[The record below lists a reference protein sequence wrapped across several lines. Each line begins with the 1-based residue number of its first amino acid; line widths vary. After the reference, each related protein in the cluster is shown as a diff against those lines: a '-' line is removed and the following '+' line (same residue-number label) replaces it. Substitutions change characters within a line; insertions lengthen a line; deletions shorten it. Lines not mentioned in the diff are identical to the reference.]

1 MGFFKSRNDESLPLS
16 GSKGGLTEKLVKAA
30 VLLVGVIGG
39 TACSAPATKADAAAP
54 AAPEVKADAV
64 KADEV
69 KADAVKADEV
79 KADEVKAD
87 EVKADEAKADD
98 ANGEPKAE
106 GANQEGDANA
116 PSLGEEA
123 RPMPPMHM
131 MAKYGGPWMYR
142 KQNGA
147 DGGEAAD
154 APTEA
159 DQN

>member
-54 AAPEVKADAV
+54 AAPEVKAD
-64 KADEV
+64 EV
-69 KADAVKADEV
+69 KVDEV

-87 EVKADEAKADD
+87 EVKADEAKVDD

-106 GANQEGDANA
+106 DANQEGDTNA